1 MGGVQQPV
9 LAEDRAGDLEAHGQP
24 AAASPQGIEIAGI
37 PASDIGT
44 VQKSLMYIDHG
55 SPVFS
60 PSPNATLGLVGVTMK
75 STCAKAAS
83 KSCTIFVRTRC
94 ARP

>member
-1 MGGVQQPV
+1 M
-9 LAEDRAGDLEAHGQP
+9 
-24 AAASPQGIEIAGI
+24 

-44 VQKSLMYIDHG
+44 VQKSLRYIDHG

-60 PSPNATLGLVGVTMK
+60 PSPNATVGRVGVTMK

-83 KSCTIFVRTRC
+83 KSWAIFVRTR
-94 ARP
+94 

>member
-1 MGGVQQPV
+1 M
-9 LAEDRAGDLEAHGQP
+9 
-24 AAASPQGIEIAGI
+24 

-55 SPVFS
+55 SPVRS
-60 PSPNATLGLVGVTMK
+60 PSRKATVGEVGVMMK
-75 STCAKAAS
+75 STSANAAS
-83 KSCTIFVRTRC
+83 KSPTIFVRTRW